1 MLPVVLNQSALAV
14 GLCGAGEGLGRRQA
28 LLKDAGIVPLTIT
41 ADASSEDLQAINVLF
56 VAGLD
61 RSTSKALAE
70 RARACGVLVN
80 VEDVPSLCDFYVPA
94 IVRRGDLL
102 VSVSTSGKAPGLA
115 KLIREW
121 LERRLGL
128 DWDSHVETVSRARA
142 DWRANGF
149 APSEV
154 SRRTRALVAER
165 ELLP

>member
-1 MLPVVLNQSALAV
+1 MLPVVLDQSALKV
-14 GLCGAGEGLGRRQA
+14 GLCGAGDGLARRRA
-28 LLKDAGIVPLTIT
+28 LLQDAGVVPLMVA
-41 ADASSEDLQAINVLF
+41 ADASSVDLQAINVLF

-70 RARACGVLVN
+70 RARTRGVLVN
-80 VEDVPSLCDFYVPA
+80 VEDVPSYCDFYVPA

-142 DWRANGF
+142 EWRAKGF

-154 SRRTRALVAER
+154 SRRTRDLVAER